1 MNYLHVTLHQCRIS
15 ICYNC
20 GDDSVQ
26 NNSIPATVSEQP
38 EIVTPSE
45 DKAKTVSA
53 GGKEECV
60 TPLVEGETVMDADGS
75 VITAPIATV
84 DGNGD
89 AANSIDVPETTNS
102 YAPAEDRGTV
112 ITPSEEQKVDV
123 ANESTTSIEP
133 AATLSAQH
141 EEIRVGDN
149 TISSVTIDAVS
160 VTTENLPTL
169 TVSATETVSSLEGST
184 VATTPPP
191 SETVE
196 WNLPTAETESGVV
209 LGQRV
214 LLRKLGPVLAGPPRL
229 LDMSVE
235 VETIS
240 LPTELVTA
248 GADGSALQVAVARSE
263 YIGGVE
269 GQSEYWY
276 HTYILGYF
284 FYTIE
289 SYLRTY

>member
-1 MNYLHVTLHQCRIS
+1 MRDSYLVVNYLYVTLHQCRIS

-26 NNSIPATVSEQP
+26 NNS
-38 EIVTPSE
+38 EIFTPSE
-45 DKAKTVSA
+45 DKAKTGSA
-53 GGKEECV
+53 GGKVECV
-60 TPLVEGETVMDADGS
+60 TPLVEGETVMEADGS
-75 VITAPIATV
+75 PIATV

-102 YAPAEDRGTV
+102 DAPAEDRGTV
-112 ITPSEEQKVDV
+112 ITPSEDQKADV

-133 AATLSAQH
+133 AAILSAQH

-160 VTTENLPTL
+160 VTTETLPTL

-191 SETVE
+191 SKTVE

-248 GADGSALQVAVARSE
+248 DADGSALQVAVARSE

-289 SYLRTY
+289 SYLHTD